1 MTTIAVTTI
10 AIIGSERSF
19 QAALP
24 FSTFPSQKEFAH
36 AYRDL
41 QDKYLYE
48 QRWEN
53 GEARKITIA
62 SR

>member
-1 MTTIAVTTI
+1 MTTIAVTII

-19 QAALP
+19 QAAPP
-24 FSTFPSQKEFAH
+24 FSIFPSQKEFAY
-36 AYRDL
+36 AYWDP
-41 QDKYLYE
+41 QNKYLYE